1 MSFMITISP
10 TYFSSSF
17 FLNIF
22 LLGQGIYRSK
32 HNIIKGKTKLYNE
45 CSITLN

>member
-1 MSFMITISP
+1 MC
-10 TYFSSSF
+10 

-32 HNIIKGKTKLYNE
+32 YYIGKEIAKLYNE
-45 CSITLN
+45 YTIINYCKLSINKK